1 MAVCSAAERK
11 RRFSLRETAAAP
23 FLYIYRC
30 AKALSRFNEPIP
42 RDIVTLAEKAR
53 FSQHGIG
60 REERMAAYALFIG
73 MRDKLCGRG
82 NLLRKFV
89 IKYVLGFR

>member
-1 MAVCSAAERK
+1 MLCCASGK
-11 RRFSLRETAAAP
+11 RRFTQRDGSRAV
-23 FLYIYRC
+23 LYIYRC

-73 MRDKLCGRG
+73 MRDQAVRQREFAQEIC
-82 NLLRKFV
+82 
-89 IKYVLGFR
+89 Y

>member
-1 MAVCSAAERK
+1 
-11 RRFSLRETAAAP
+11 
-23 FLYIYRC
+23 
-30 AKALSRFNEPIP
+30 
-42 RDIVTLAEKAR
+42 
-53 FSQHGIG
+53 
-60 REERMAAYALFIG
+60 MAAYALFIG